1 MFPLYPFA
9 PTASPMMPGT
19 LFSMLDT
26 RTVYKVL
33 AVGMRDGERFY
44 FLTRLEHLGSIG
56 LYPASMVE
64 AGFPS

>member
-19 LFSMLDT
+19 TFSLLAT
-26 RTVYKVL
+26 RTVYRVL
-33 AVGMRDGERFY
+33 SVGMRDGERFY
-44 FLTRLEHLGSIG
+44 FLGYLDRTGIA
-56 LYPASMVE
+56 LYPASVVE